1 MESSAKTRLPL
12 HSIGITYP
20 SSSLHITLRL
30 VYASLI
36 FHLPMG
42 EQVKKGS
49 QNSLFLAINGKG
61 GEILSPKQKDRT
73 TNFKNFQNDDV
84 CLFNWYLMIEIFS
97 INMIFSIGIFKD
109 GISKLVSKYKFQLV
123 SIKTS

>member
-1 MESSAKTRLPL
+1 
-12 HSIGITYP
+12 
-20 SSSLHITLRL
+20 
-30 VYASLI
+30 
-36 FHLPMG
+36 MG

-73 TNFKNFQNDDV
+73 TNFKNFRNDDV

-97 INMIFSIGIFKD
+97 VNMIFSIGIFKD
-109 GISKLVSKYKFQLV
+109 GISKLVSKYKFHLV

>member
-1 MESSAKTRLPL
+1 
-12 HSIGITYP
+12 
-20 SSSLHITLRL
+20 
-30 VYASLI
+30 
-36 FHLPMG
+36 MG